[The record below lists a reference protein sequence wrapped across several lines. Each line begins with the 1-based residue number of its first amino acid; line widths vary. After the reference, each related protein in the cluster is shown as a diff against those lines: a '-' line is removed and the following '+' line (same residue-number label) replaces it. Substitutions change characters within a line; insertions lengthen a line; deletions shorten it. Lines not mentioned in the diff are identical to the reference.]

1 MQANQNQSSAWIP
14 GQDAFDSIRYRSLC
28 GTETTG
34 GRLAAPSGAH
44 PARAAEDE
52 LPKPDG
58 DEQRAVQAV
67 LAGFAS
73 PTWQP
78 HGYQERGIQWLT
90 NRISAALFLAPG
102 MGKTSVALAAM
113 LQLKA
118 QGLAKRMLILAPL
131 TVCVTTWDSEPKKWQ
146 QFQGLKIGLAHGP
159 NKQQVLSDLSYDI
172 VVMNYDGLAW
182 SAPILAKGH
191 KFDVLLCDEIT
202 KLKHT
207 SSKRFKLIKPVL
219 PSFTFKWGLTATP
232 TANGLIDLFGQ
243 VFVLDGGTRLGR
255 YITHF
260 RAKYFH
266 QEPWDQYR
274 YFITPEKASLL
285 TEQLTD
291 LAMYMDP
298 KDYLV
303 LPGLLD
309 VTRPVKLKNMSQY
322 KFLRDEFILK
332 MQETT
337 ITAVNAGVLTN
348 KLRQFTGGALYIED
362 RVWEEV
368 NTDKVEALVELVEEL
383 NGEPLIVAYEFN
395 HEAERLLKVFPAAKA
410 IRGGMSTKEVQSIVL
425 DWNAGNIPVLLIQPQ
440 AGAHGINLQG
450 GGSAICWFSLTYN
463 LENYQQ
469 LIARIY
475 RQGQLSIVRNY
486 LLVAQGTIDEALVKV
501 LSDKNVTQ
509 ETVFKALKNYAGE
522 II

>member
-1 MQANQNQSSAWIP
+1 
-14 GQDAFDSIRYRSLC
+14 
-28 GTETTG
+28 
-34 GRLAAPSGAH
+34 
-44 PARAAEDE
+44 
-52 LPKPDG
+52 
-58 DEQRAVQAV
+58 
-67 LAGFAS
+67 
-73 PTWQP
+73 
-78 HGYQERGIQWLT
+78 
-90 NRISAALFLAPG
+90 
-102 MGKTSVALAAM
+102 VA
-113 LQLKA
+113 Q
-118 QGLAKRMLILAPL
+118 
-131 TVCVTTWDSEPKKWQ
+131 C
-146 QFQGLKIGLAHGP
+146 
-159 NKQQVLSDLSYDI
+159 
-172 VVMNYDGLAW
+172 
-182 SAPILAKGH
+182 
-191 KFDVLLCDEIT
+191 
-202 KLKHT
+202 
-207 SSKRFKLIKPVL
+207 
-219 PSFTFKWGLTATP
+219 
-232 TANGLIDLFGQ
+232 
-243 VFVLDGGTRLGR
+243 
-255 YITHF
+255 
-260 RAKYFH
+260 H

-274 YFITPEKASLL
+274 YFITPEKAALL

-322 KFLRDEFILK
+322 KFLRDEYILK

-348 KLRQFTGGALYIED
+348 KLRQFTGGALYVED
-362 RVWEEV
+362 RLWEEV
-368 NTDKVEALVELVEEL
+368 NTDKVDELIELVEEL

-395 HEAERLLKVFPAAKA
+395 HEAERLLKVFPTARA
-410 IRGGMSTKEVQSIVL
+410 IRGGMNTKEVQSIVL
-425 DWNAGNIPVLLIQPQ
+425 DWNAGNIPVLLVQPQ

-509 ETVFKALKNYAGE
+509 EAVFKALKNYAGE